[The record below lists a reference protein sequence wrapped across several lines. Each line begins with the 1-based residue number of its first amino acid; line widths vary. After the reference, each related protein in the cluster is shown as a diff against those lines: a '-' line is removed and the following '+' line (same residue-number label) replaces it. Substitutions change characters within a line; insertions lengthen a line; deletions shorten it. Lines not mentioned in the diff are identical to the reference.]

1 MINLYESSGYLDIR
15 SIFNSNYPFVF
26 EIGGRGIGK
35 TYGSIKFA
43 LENHIEFGLMRRTAV
58 ELDMITS
65 PAISPVVAIGRDVG
79 MPDIIGKS
87 SKQYTTFRYDDQI
100 IGYGFALSTV
110 ATLRGFSAS
119 TMEWLIFDEFITEP
133 HVRKM
138 KQEGLAFVN
147 AVETIG
153 RNRELQ
159 GLPPLKAHLLANTFN
174 LDNPI
179 LEYFGLV
186 DDIAEAQEDG
196 REIIEYQDRGILVVL
211 PQKSRISEAK
221 RGTALY
227 RAVDNRDFENLA
239 LNNIFKRPAAVVKS
253 ADLKQYKPL
262 FEVEGLYIWRH
273 KSQPVYHICTIRA
286 GTPERVKVKQIFT
299 RAPGLLLA
307 LTHDRVSFDNLS
319 TFYKFAEITGLD
331 T

>member
-15 SIFNSNYPFVF
+15 SIFNSGYPFVF

-35 TYGSIKFA
+35 TYGSIKYA
-43 LENHIEFGLMRRTAV
+43 LENNIKFGLMRRTGP

-65 PAISPVVAIGRDVG
+65 REVSPIISIGAEYG
-79 MPDIIGKS
+79 MPDIQPKS
-87 SKQYTTFRYDDQI
+87 HGQYSEFSFNDTVI
-100 IGYGFALSTV
+100 ACGFALSKI
-110 ATLRGFSAS
+110 ASMRGFSA
-119 TMEWLIFDEFITEP
+119 TDIEWLIYDEFITEP
-133 HVRKM
+133 HVRRM

-159 GLPPLKAHLLANTFN
+159 GRQPLKAHLLANTFN
-174 LDNPI
+174 LDNPV

-196 REIIEYQDRGILVVL
+196 REIIEYPERGILVVL
-211 PQKSRISEAK
+211 PQRSRISEAK

-227 RAVDNRDFENLA
+227 RAVDNKDFENLA
-239 LNNIFKRPAAVVKS
+239 LNNIFKRPAAVVKA

-273 KSQPVYHICTIRA
+273 KSQPYYHICTIRA

-307 LTHDRVSFDNLS
+307 LTRDRISFDNLS